1 MNCRVKCVPIFIFI
15 LMLIS
20 FCKNPNASDTSE
32 NRQFSGSKGEVI
44 LMTLDP
50 GHFHAALVQKTMKE
64 QIHPDVYIFAPEGPD
79 VTNHLQQ
86 IEKYNSR
93 DENPTNWVSHVY
105 TGDDF
110 LEKMLEETP
119 GNVMVVA
126 GNNRKKTEYIRKAV
140 EHGIHVLA
148 DKPMAIDTDD
158 FEILLRA
165 FKTAEE
171 KHLLLY
177 DIMTERFEVTTI
189 LQKMLSR
196 IPEIFGELEKG
207 TPDDPAVTKESVHHF
222 FKYVSGEKIQRPP
235 WFFDSKQQGEGLVD
249 VTTHLV
255 DLVQWECFPEK
266 IIDYTK
272 DIRIHKA
279 SRWPT
284 EVSPDQFMEVTRLAE
299 IPDYLQQSLSEE
311 EMLQVY
317 ANGSILYEING
328 IMAKVSVEWKY
339 KAQEG
344 GGDTHY
350 SVMRGT
356 RSNLIIRQGME
367 EGYKPVLYIEP
378 SDGVDAKTFDKDL
391 IQALNTIHETYP
403 GVEVEKSDK
412 HWKVVI
418 PERYKVGH
426 EAYFGQVTDKFLQ
439 YLVDGK
445 LPPWEVPN
453 MITKYYITTKALEM
467 ARAEGTTD
475 LP

>member
-1 MNCRVKCVPIFIFI
+1 M
-15 LMLIS
+15 S
-20 FCKNPNASDTSE
+20 FCKNPDVPDTSGT
-32 NRQFSGSKGEVI
+32 RQFTGSKGEVI

-50 GHFHAALVQKTMKE
+50 GHFHAALVQKTMKD
-64 QIHPDVYIFAPEGPD
+64 QINPDVYIFAPDGPD

-93 DENPTNWVSHVY
+93 ADNPTHWVSHLY
-105 TGDDF
+105 ISDDF

-158 FEILLRA
+158 FAILLEA
-165 FKTAEE
+165 FKAAEE
-171 KHLLLY
+171 NHLLLY
-177 DIMTERFEVTTI
+177 DIMTERFEITTI
-189 LQKMLSR
+189 LQKMFSR
-196 IPEIFGELEKG
+196 IPEVFGELEKG
-207 TPDDPAVTKESVHHF
+207 TPDNPAITKESVHHF

-235 WFFDSKQQGEGLVD
+235 WFFDSNQQGEGLVD

-255 DLVQWECFPEK
+255 DLVQWECFPGK
-266 IIDYTK
+266 IIDYKK
-272 DIRIHKA
+272 DINIHKA

-284 EVSPDQFMEVTRLAE
+284 EVSPEQFMEVTRLAE
-299 IPDYLQQSLSEE
+299 IPDYLQKGLSEE
-311 EMLQVY
+311 GLLRVY

-339 KAQEG
+339 KAPEG

-356 RSNLIIRQGME
+356 RSNLIIRQGIE
-367 EGYKPVLYIEP
+367 EEFKPILYIEP
-378 SDGVDAKTFDKDL
+378 VDGVDPDAFGKDL
-391 IQALNTIHETYP
+391 DRALGMINETYP
-403 GVEVEKSDK
+403 GIAIQTLKGV
-412 HWKVVI
+412 WKVII
-418 PERYKVGH
+418 PEQYKVGH
-426 EAYFGQVTDKFLQ
+426 ETHFGQVTDKFLQ